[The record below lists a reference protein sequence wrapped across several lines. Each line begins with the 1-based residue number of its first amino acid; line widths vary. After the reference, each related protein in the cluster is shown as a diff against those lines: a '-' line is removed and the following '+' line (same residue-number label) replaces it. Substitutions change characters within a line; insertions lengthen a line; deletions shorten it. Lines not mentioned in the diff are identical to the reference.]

1 MRSVLRWTT
10 LFLVACLA
18 MAVAFGSGFATAGR
32 MDGASALD
40 LTRLVVPG
48 AAEAPPE
55 GAAAAVDGGA
65 PAGAAVDGTGSPSG
79 ASADGADGAAEG
91 FEVYWDAW
99 RTVMTAYDGELPDG
113 NQLTYESIRGSLRA
127 LEDPYTLF
135 TDPVVNAVQSVE
147 LDGEFEGIGA
157 YVQNNDSGQLV
168 VQTPMRGQP
177 AERAG
182 VEAGDIVLAVDDTD
196 LTDMDIN
203 EAVLL
208 IRGPKGTVVRL
219 TIQREGLAEPFD
231 IEVTRDTIDIPSV
244 NDVRLLTD
252 EGAPDVG
259 YMQVTVFAAETRA
272 ELVDALR
279 ELKDGGAKAIVLDL
293 RNNPGGYLN
302 AAVGV
307 VSEFV
312 PRGVVTIRED
322 SQGRRFEEKVE
333 GGGTAYDIPLV
344 ILVNQGSASASEIV
358 AGAIHDFDRGVLVG
372 ETTFGKGS
380 VQNVHDISDGSQLRV
395 TVEIWRTP
403 SGSLI
408 HKRGI
413 TPDVVVT
420 PVPAAPVAAEDDDAG
435 DPATAA
441 ATATPAPGAA
451 PSEGASDDAGD
462 AGAAPERPDN
472 QLERAIEEARRLI
485 EEAA

>member
-1 MRSVLRWTT
+1 MRSMLRWTS
-10 LFLVACLA
+10 LFLVASLA
-18 MAVAFGSGFATAGR
+18 MASAFGSGYATAGR
-32 MDGASALD
+32 LDGAGTLD
-40 LTRLVVPG
+40 LTRLVGSAAGTPDAHAAGSAPSSDAVSAPG
-48 AAEAPPE
+48 SG
-55 GAAAAVDGGA
+55 GAAAPD
-65 PAGAAVDGTGSPSG
+65 DF
-79 ASADGADGAAEG
+79 D
-91 FEVYWDAW
+91 VYWEAW
-99 RTVMTAYDGELPDG
+99 RAVKADYAGELPDG
-113 NQLTYESIRGSLRA
+113 SQLTYASIRGSLRA

-157 YVQNNDSGQLV
+157 YVQNDENGQLV
-168 VQTPMRGQP
+168 IQTPMRGQP

-182 VEAGDIVLAVDDTD
+182 VEAGDIVLAVDGRDIAG
-196 LTDMDIN
+196 MDIN

-219 TIQREGLAEPFD
+219 SIQREGVAEPFE
-231 IEVTRDTIDIPSV
+231 IAVTRDRIDIPSV
-244 NDVRLLTD
+244 NDVRLLED
-252 EGAPDVG
+252 EGAPTVG
-259 YMQVTVFAAETRA
+259 YLQVTVFADETRTELRDAIA
-272 ELVDALR
+272 ELR
-279 ELKDGGAKAIVLDL
+279 EAGAQGLVVDL

-312 PRGVVTIRED
+312 PRGLVTVRED

-358 AGAIHDFDRGVLVG
+358 AGAVRDYGRGVLVG
-372 ETTFGKGS
+372 DTTFGKGS

-403 SGSLI
+403 NGSLI

-420 PVPAAPVAAEDDDAG
+420 PVPAAPASPSAADGGNADDAG
-435 DPATAA
+435 TGSG
-441 ATATPAPGAA
+441 PGSDGDASE
-451 PSEGASDDAGD
+451 PSGEDGASEQDGVDGEDDAPD
-462 AGAAPERPDN
+462 AERVDN
-472 QLERAIEEARRLI
+472 QLERAIQEALRLI